1 MRVTPAVLPSPW
13 HRISFRAP
21 VVAGMVCVALAMS
34 GCASR
39 GILGEKPVPSLKE
52 GTEVVP
58 DSGAQTNT
66 ITPLQKFMWFFSPYR
81 PVIQQGNFVSEEML
95 AQLKVGMTRDQ
106 VRFILGTSLL
116 TDIFHADRWDY
127 PFRLA
132 KGNGETTS
140 SRVVVFFDKEGKV
153 ARFEGGNLPTEKE
166 YIDRIAGPSPFA
178 KIAKADAPA
187 AVVPSPVAPSAVP
200 VPADAAPGIPVSK
213 PEPVPAPE
221 ATPAPAPEA
230 APAPASTPAAEPT
243 K

>member
-1 MRVTPAVLPSPW
+1 MRVTPAVLPSLW
-13 HRISFRAP
+13 QRLSFRAP
-21 VVAGMVCVALAMS
+21 VVAGMVCVALAFS

-39 GILGEKPVPSLKE
+39 GILGEKPAITQKE

-58 DSGAQTNT
+58 EKGAQTT
-66 ITPLQKFMWFFSPYR
+66 TVTPLQKFMWFFSPYR
-81 PVIQQGNFVSEEML
+81 PDIQQGNFISEEML

-106 VRFILGTSLL
+106 VRFILGTALL

-132 KGNGETTS
+132 RGNGETTS
-140 SRVVVFFDKEGKV
+140 SRVVVYFDKEGKV
-153 ARFEGGNLPTEKE
+153 ERFEGGNLPTEKE

-178 KIAKADAPA
+178 KVAKAEAPA

-200 VPADAAPGIPVSK
+200 VPAEATPAVPVSK
-213 PEPVPAPE
+213 PEPA
-221 ATPAPAPEA
+221 PAPAPA
-230 APAPASTPAAEPT
+230 AEPAPAVEPT

>member
-21 VVAGMVCVALAMS
+21 VVAGMVCVALTMS

-39 GILGEKPVPSLKE
+39 GILGEKPAVTLKE
-52 GTEVVP
+52 GKEVVP
-58 DSGAQTNT
+58 DSGAQTT
-66 ITPLQKFMWFFSPYR
+66 TVTPLQKFMWFFSPYR

-106 VRFILGTSLL
+106 VRFVLGTSLL

-140 SRVVVFFDKEGKV
+140 SRVVVYFDKDGKV

-178 KIAKADAPA
+178 KIAKADEAAAA

-200 VPADAAPGIPVSK
+200 VPADAAPAIPVSK
-213 PEPVPAPE
+213 PEPAPAS
-221 ATPAPAPEA
+221 APEA
-230 APAPASTPAAEPT
+230 APAATPAAEPT

>member
-1 MRVTPAVLPSPW
+1 
-13 HRISFRAP
+13 
-21 VVAGMVCVALAMS
+21 MVCIALMAT

-39 GILGEKPVPSLKE
+39 GILGEKPAITQKE
-52 GTEVVP
+52 GQELVP
-58 DSGAQTNT
+58 EKGAQTTT

-81 PVIQQGNFVSEEML
+81 PDIQQGNFVSEEMVS
-95 AQLKVGMTRDQ
+95 QLKEGMTRDQ
-106 VRFILGTSLL
+106 VRFILGTPLL

-132 KGNGETTS
+132 RGSGETTS

-166 YIDRIAGPSPFA
+166 YIDRIAGPSLFA
-178 KIAKADAPA
+178 KVAKADAPA

-200 VPADAAPGIPVSK
+200 SNPDNTPAMVPVTKPAAT
-213 PEPVPAPE
+213 PAE
-221 ATPAPAPEA
+221 PAPAP
-230 APAPASTPAAEPT
+230 T